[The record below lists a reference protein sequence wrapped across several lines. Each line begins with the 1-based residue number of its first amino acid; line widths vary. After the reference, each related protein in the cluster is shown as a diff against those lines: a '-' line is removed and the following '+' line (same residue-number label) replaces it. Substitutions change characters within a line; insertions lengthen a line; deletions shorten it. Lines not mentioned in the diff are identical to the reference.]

1 MTDINPNKLSAL
13 SQKKEILRCLQSG
26 MVLTKANAKSLTG
39 AEDYRKR
46 ISELRREGH
55 NIRDRWVGGINRYG
69 HHERYKEYYIPK
81 EAIA

>member
-1 MTDINPNKLSAL
+1 MTDINPNALSAL

-26 MVLTKANAKSLTG
+26 IILTKANAKQLTG

-55 NIRDRWVGGINRYG
+55 QILDRWVSGTNRYG
-69 HHERYKEYYIPK
+69 HHERYKEYYMVV
-81 EAIA
+81 AN